1 MYGGESVCSND
12 IGNIRDLTRLYLEY
26 TGYEGG
32 RGPPR
37 AGLGAQ
43 GAAQNL
49 PVPNLPGANG
59 SNGDAAGSPAPAS
72 EKYSLFM
79 SGIPASLSDTRLREV
94 LEVRHYCTVYRIWLP

>member
-1 MYGGESVCSND
+1 MAVSEYAKED
-12 IGNIRDLTRLYLEY
+12 AAWERRDLTDIRHL
-26 TGYEGG
+26 TKHAGYDGN

-49 PVPNLPGANG
+49 PVPNLPGTNG
-59 SNGDAAGSPAPAS
+59 NGDAGGSPAPAS

-94 LEVRHYCTVYRIWLP
+94 LEVRTNRH